1 MFQKTLRKLTVLNSI
16 VFLLIFIVFGG
27 MLYGYIARQLFDDI
41 DESMEEKVEAFRLV
55 NGRPRLGAAQTP
67 LFDSRILIF
76 LQDIEGNVINPYPF
90 PIEGISPEILTS
102 LAETRGDGRQT
113 RKIQEHAYRLRSF
126 PYAHQEDVLVK
137 DAKEYRIKEILGI
150 SIVDS
155 EVTMLRRFL
164 LVILT
169 GQIIGMT
176 AIILAGYFL
185 ARRALI
191 PIQAAWEKQY
201 QFVADASHELRTPL
215 TVIKSNAELL
225 LRYPE
230 HTIELETIR
239 IRNVIRE
246 TIRMSKLVST
256 LLTLARADADEI
268 EIQAG
273 PVILNEVIQNVV
285 EQFEP
290 LVQMQGIELKVEC
303 SEVISLVADKERL
316 QQLFVILMDNAIK
329 YTSEFGCI
337 SISCRKQSSQA
348 LIKVI
353 DTGIGIES
361 KDLPYVFNRFFRAD
375 KVRTR
380 EKGGVGLGLAIA
392 QWIVEKHN
400 GKIWIKSESGIGTE
414 VYVSLPIEKS

>member
-55 NGRPRLGAAQTP
+55 NGRPRLGGAQTP

-76 LQDIEGNVINPYPF
+76 LQDVEGNVINPYPF
-90 PIEGISPEILTS
+90 PIEGISSEILTS
-102 LAETRGDGRQT
+102 LADGGSQWQT
-113 RKIQEHAYRLRSF
+113 RKIQDHAYRLRTF
-126 PYAHQEDVLVK
+126 PYSNQDNVLIK
-137 DAKEYRIKEILGI
+137 DRKEYRIKELLGV
-150 SIVDS
+150 SIVDF
-155 EVTMLRRFL
+155 EVTMLHRFL
-164 LVILT
+164 LVIVT

-185 ARRALI
+185 ARRALV

-268 EIQAG
+268 EIQAV

-290 LVQMQGIELKVEC
+290 LVQMQKMKLKVDC
-303 SEVISLVADKERL
+303 SELISLVADKERL

-337 SISCRKQSSQA
+337 SISCRKQSSQVV
-348 LIKVI
+348 IKVI

-392 QWIVEKHN
+392 QWIVEKHC
-400 GKIWIKSESGIGTE
+400 GKIWIKSEIGMGTE

>member
-1 MFQKTLRKLTVLNSI
+1 MTVLNSI

-41 DESMEEKVEAFRLV
+41 DGAMEEKVEAFRLV

-90 PIEGISPEILTS
+90 PIEGISPEILAS
-102 LAETRGDGRQT
+102 LADGGDEWQT
-113 RKIQEHAYRLRSF
+113 RKIQDHAYRLRTF
-126 PYAHQEDVLVK
+126 PYSYQDNVLIK
-137 DAKEYRIKEILGI
+137 NGKEYRIKELLGV

-155 EVTMLRRFL
+155 EVTMLHRFL
-164 LVILT
+164 LVIVT

-225 LRYPE
+225 LRNPE

-268 EIQAG
+268 EIQAV
-273 PVILNEVIQNVV
+273 PVMLNEVIQNVV

-290 LVQMQGIELKVEC
+290 LVQMQRIKLEVDC

-337 SISCRKQSSQA
+337 SISCRKQSSQV

-392 QWIVEKHN
+392 QWIVEKHS
-400 GKIWIKSESGIGTE
+400 GKIWIKSESGMGTE